1 MLLRRMGCPARGDRN
16 PWSAAVGVRRAAR
29 CGYRYDSECLSVA
42 VPWPPNWRLR
52 ETVECDGCEQE
63 SSGRCERSLT
73 GRGYHSFAC

>member
-29 CGYRYDSECLSVA
+29 CAYRYHSVWLSVA
-42 VPWPPNWRLR
+42 VPCPNRRLR

-63 SSGRCERSLT
+63 SSGRCERSLA
-73 GRGYHSFAC
+73 GQGAPFSFAC